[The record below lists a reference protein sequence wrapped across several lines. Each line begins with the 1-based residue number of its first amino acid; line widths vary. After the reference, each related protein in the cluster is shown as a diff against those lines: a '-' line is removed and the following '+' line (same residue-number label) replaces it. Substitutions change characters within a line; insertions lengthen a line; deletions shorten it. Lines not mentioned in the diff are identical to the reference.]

1 MERLS
6 RRFWTWAISA
16 GAVAVILAAA
26 VSGLFQ
32 IAVQAMPGYRA
43 EVERYVRDVT
53 GRPIRIEA
61 LGLTWRYYYPSLELI
76 GVALL
81 AEGGEPVLRAERLR
95 LGFGLTRLVRGDTM
109 PNRLELQGLT
119 LDVLIDRDGAVRL
132 KGIEAAATGEPLEAL
147 QPLTQ
152 FAELRLERCRLN
164 VRDERRGGEV
174 QSFGIASAEL
184 DRGILGYTLESEV
197 ALPASIGDAASF
209 EGAFTGELLDPQTW
223 SGTGRLDLTGL
234 TAAQW
239 LAPYLVPG
247 VTLEVTGAEARVRG
261 RVERGRLAEVDVALS
276 GSALARRA
284 QHEAAL
290 RSLEA
295 RVAVEF
301 GEDGWRAQLRRFSL
315 QGDDGARPATQ
326 GSMQATRVEN
336 APTVYDVDLSYLRL
350 GDVAPWLRMLRVPAA
365 AGQFG
370 AAAGA
375 VRNAQLQFQGE
386 GETRRY
392 SYRARF
398 EGLALPAGERPA
410 GFVGLRGEVAG
421 DERGGRAVLQDG
433 PVTLELP
440 GMLATPSVEVESLEA
455 ELEWRR
461 LAEAWQV
468 GMPQFRWAL
477 LSTRGKGTL
486 ALTLPDDPGRSPEID
501 LSAQFL
507 ADDPVRAKPLMPLRW
522 GVGLRDWLD
531 RSIVSGRAPRAEL
544 VIKGPLRDFPFA
556 ERPTGAWSLDIEA
569 RDILLSYQP
578 DWPSIENIDA
588 TLRFRG
594 NSLAIEATRG
604 AVSGNPIRAASA
616 RFPDFRTGQL
626 LVDGA
631 VAGETARFYEFLS
644 RSPLREKFKG
654 LLQRTTAT
662 GPSVVEIHLDIPV
675 ANASATQVR
684 GRVTLDGVELRHGGL
699 PDPIRDIHGTVA
711 FGPQGIE
718 TGTLTGKLYELALEG
733 ALAPGGPGITLL
745 TAGFPL
751 TLDPAGKGASA
762 LVPEFLRKRTGGA
775 STWRAELEIGGAADA
790 PLKLSSD
797 LQGVEV
803 RLPPPLGKVADAA
816 APLQLTIGSPP
827 GTALQ
832 ITADLLDRFGA
843 DLRFNRAGRAADGL
857 VLERGALRLGGGPL
871 IPAAEKGLVLGG
883 QIGELDARAW
893 AAALGG
899 PGIERQVESVRRADV
914 RIGRARWDRYSVGDA
929 RYQWAAQKNG
939 WTLSLIGAGGIGEVR
954 WAGGKGGHVT
964 ARMDQLALD
973 YRAAA
978 PDDAQ
983 DTEALDPSK
992 LPLFDV
998 DVRRLAVNQAEL
1010 GHVTLVTT
1018 RTEVGQALKTAKAEG
1033 GIVTLA
1039 ADGDWRRRAGQS
1051 SATLNGDLA
1060 TSDIAVLLR
1069 TFGYTPTLDAK
1080 SARFKAAL
1088 SWAPSDRGV
1097 EWHQAQGT
1105 VHLEFENGQLRA
1117 LEPGAGRVLGL
1128 VNFYALPRRL
1138 TLNFR
1143 DVLGSGLGFD
1153 RVEGDFELRDGS
1165 AHTQNLR
1172 IAGPSL
1178 RMDLRGRI
1186 GLAARDYDQQ
1196 VTVYPDVSAGVTL
1209 GAVLLG
1215 GPVAGALAL
1224 IAQEILNKPL
1234 DQVTQLSYRVTGSWD
1249 NPQVER
1255 AAAPPD
1261 AQQERAPGSPAQK
1274 P

>member
-6 RRFWTWAISA
+6 RRFWTWAITA

-32 IAVQAMPGYRA
+32 IAVQTIPGYRA
-43 EVERYVRDVT
+43 DVERYVRVVT

-81 AEGGEPVLRAERLR
+81 AGEGGEPVLRAERLR

-119 LDVLIDRDGAVRL
+119 LDVRIDRDGAVRL
-132 KGIEAAATGEPLEAL
+132 KGIEPAATGEPLEAL

-152 FAELRLERCRLN
+152 FAELRIERCRLN
-164 VRDERRGGEV
+164 VRDERRGDEV
-174 QSFGIASAEL
+174 HSFGIASAEL
-184 DRGILGYTLESEV
+184 DRGILGYTLEAEV
-197 ALPASIGDAASF
+197 ALPASIGDTAAF
-209 EGAFTGELLDPQTW
+209 DGAFTGELLDPKTW
-223 SGTGRLDLTGL
+223 SGTGRLDLAGL

-247 VTLEVTGAEARVRG
+247 VALEVTGAEARVRG
-261 RVERGRLAEVDVALS
+261 RLERGRLAEVDVTLA
-276 GSALARRA
+276 GSADARRA
-284 QHEAAL
+284 QHAAAL
-290 RSLEA
+290 PSFEA

-301 GEDGWRAQLRRFSL
+301 LEDGWRAKLRRLSL
-315 QGDDGARPATQ
+315 QGPGGAWPATQ
-326 GSMQATRVEN
+326 GSVRATRVEN
-336 APTVYDVDLSYLRL
+336 APTVYDMDLSYARL
-350 GDVAPWLRMLRVPAA
+350 EDLAPWLRMLRVPAA

-370 AAAGA
+370 AAAGE
-375 VRNAQLQFQGE
+375 VRNAQLRFQGE

-392 SYRARF
+392 SYRASF
-398 EGLALPAGERPA
+398 ADLALPAGERPA

-421 DERGGRAVLQDG
+421 DERGGRAVLQEG
-433 PVTLELP
+433 PVTLDLP
-440 GMLATPSVEVESLEA
+440 GMLATSSVEVEALEA
-455 ELEWRR
+455 EVEWRR
-461 LAEAWQV
+461 LAGAWQV
-468 GMPQFRWAL
+468 GMPQFRWEL
-477 LSTRGKGTL
+477 LSTRGKGAF
-486 ALTLPDDPGRSPEID
+486 ALTLPDDPERSPEID
-501 LSAQFL
+501 LSAQFV

-522 GVGLRDWLD
+522 GVGLRNWLD
-531 RSIVSGRAPRAEL
+531 RSIVSGRVPRAEL
-544 VIKGPLRDFPFA
+544 VIKGPLRDFPFT
-556 ERPTGAWSLDIEA
+556 ERPTGAWALDIDA
-569 RDILLSYQP
+569 RDVLLSYQP

-588 TLRFRG
+588 TLKFRG

-604 AVSGNPIRAASA
+604 TVSGNPIRAASA
-616 RFPDFRTGQL
+616 RFPDFHTGQL
-626 LVDGA
+626 LVDGT

-654 LLQRTTAT
+654 LLRQTAAT
-662 GPSVVEIHLDIPV
+662 GPSAVEIHLDIPV
-675 ANASATQVR
+675 ANATATQVR

-699 PDPIRDIHGTVA
+699 PDPIRDIRGAVA

-718 TGTLTGKLYELALEG
+718 TGTLTGKLYELSVEG
-733 ALAPGGPGITLL
+733 ALAPRGPNATLL
-745 TAGFPL
+745 TAGFQL
-751 TLDPAGKGASA
+751 TLDPAGKGASS
-762 LVPEFLRKRTGGA
+762 LVPEFLRKKA
-775 STWRAELEIGGAADA
+775 SGTSAWRAELEIGGAADA

-797 LQGVEV
+797 LQGVGV
-803 RLPPPLGKVADAA
+803 RLPPPLGKVAEAV

-827 GTALQ
+827 GTPLQ
-832 ITADLLDRFGA
+832 ITADFLDRFGA
-843 DLRFNRAGRAADGL
+843 DLRFAKTAEGL

-871 IPAAEKGLVLGG
+871 IPAEEKGLVLGG
-883 QIGELDARAW
+883 QIGELDAQAW
-893 AAALGG
+893 SVALGG
-899 PGIERQVESVRRADV
+899 AGIERQVQSVRRADV
-914 RIGRARWDRYSVGDA
+914 RIGRASWNRYSIGDT
-929 RYQWAAQKNG
+929 RYQWAAQKGG
-939 WTLSLIGAGGIGEVR
+939 WTLSMIGAGGIGEVR
-954 WAGGKGGHVT
+954 WAGGKSGLVT
-964 ARMDQLALD
+964 ARTDQLVLD

-978 PDDAQ
+978 ADAEE

-998 DVRRLAVNQAEL
+998 DVRRLVINQAEL
-1010 GHVTLVTT
+1010 GHITLVTT

-1033 GIVTLA
+1033 GIVTLGM
-1039 ADGDWRRRAGQS
+1039 DGDWRRRAGQS

-1060 TSDIAVLLR
+1060 TTDIATLLR

-1080 SARFKAAL
+1080 SSRFKAAL
-1088 SWAPSDRGV
+1088 SWAPSDRGI

-1153 RVEGDFELRDGS
+1153 RVEGDFEMRDGS

-1255 AAAPPD
+1255 GAPPPE
-1261 AQQERAPGSPAQK
+1261 APPQERKPGPPSQK